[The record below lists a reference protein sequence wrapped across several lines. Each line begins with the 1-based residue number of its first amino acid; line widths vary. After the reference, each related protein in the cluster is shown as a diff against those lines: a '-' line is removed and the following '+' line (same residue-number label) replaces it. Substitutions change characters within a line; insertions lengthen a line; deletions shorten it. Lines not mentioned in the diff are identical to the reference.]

1 MAAPVDSPF
10 ELLIFD
16 RFYGFVD
23 WVSAPEKLSIV
34 LKHNDVSTAS
44 LTLPIMHPNLPDLDA
59 DGARVVIKYRDED
72 ILHGMVEMTGA
83 SGPSMDGTVTFTVTD
98 HFRLFRR
105 ILGFPNP
112 TGYTPEGALPSQG
125 EDTAYY
131 TKTGAAETIVKD
143 FVQKNAILRLGDN
156 VTIAPDLGR
165 GAIIAGGV
173 SIRMH
178 KLYDRLFPAVDI
190 AGIGVTVRQVEDVGL
205 VVDCY
210 EPETFP
216 IELSEDGGTVS
227 LYSWTKSNPTVT
239 RVVAG
244 GQGEGTARQWHY
256 AVDWAREA
264 QYADIIEDF
273 RDARDAADSAVL
285 AARADETLNAGRA
298 MAGLSLA
305 LSESP
310 TFQYGG
316 EDGVRVGDRV
326 TVDLGNFTITDV
338 LREARFTWDHESG
351 LTVTPSVGEK
361 VQSPEDQVA
370 SAVRQLARGVREL
383 KARK

>member
-1 MAAPVDSPF
+1 MVTPAENPF
-10 ELLIFD
+10 EILVFD

-23 WVSAPEKLSIV
+23 WVGSPEKLSIV

-44 LTLPIMHPNLPDLDA
+44 ITLPLNHPQVPDLDA

-72 ILHGMVEMTGA
+72 ILHGIAEMTGA
-83 SGPSMDGTVTFTVTD
+83 SGPTVDGTVTFTVTD

-112 TGYTPEGALPSQG
+112 TGYTAEGALPSQG

-131 TKTGAAETIVKD
+131 TATGAAESIVKD
-143 FVQKNAILRLGDN
+143 FVQKNAITRLSDN
-156 VTIAPDLGR
+156 VVCAPDLAR
-165 GAIIAGGV
+165 GDVIPGGV

-178 KLYDRLFPAVDI
+178 KLYDRLFPAVDL
-190 AGIGVTVRQVEDVGL
+190 AGIGVTVRQVEDSGL
-205 VVDCY
+205 IVDCY
-210 EPETFP
+210 EPAKYP

-244 GQGEGTARQWHY
+244 GQGEGTARVWHY

-264 QYADIIEDF
+264 QYADMIEDF
-273 RDARDAADSAVL
+273 RDARDAADTAVL
-285 AARADETLNAGRA
+285 ADRAQESLTAGRA
-298 MAGLSLA
+298 MAGLSLT
-305 LSESP
+305 LSESE

-316 EDGVRVGDRV
+316 EDGVHVGDIV
-326 TVDLGNFTITDV
+326 SVDLGSFVITDV
-338 LREARFTWDHESG
+338 LREARFNWDVESG

-370 SAVRQLARGVREL
+370 SAVRQLARGFREL